1 MKYPPI
7 MRQVPHIV
15 HGGDYNPDQ
24 WLREKDVIWKE
35 DMRLAKLAG
44 LNSLSVGIFSWA
56 ALEPEEGVY
65 DFAWLDE
72 ILDRM
77 ADNGLTAVLATPSG
91 ARPAW
96 LSQKYPEVLRVNER
110 REKMLHGGRHNHCL
124 SSQVYRRK
132 VQEINTLLAE
142 RYKDHPALGA
152 WHISNEFGGEC
163 HCPACQENFRLW
175 VQRV

>member
-77 ADNGLTAVLATPSG
+77 ADNGLTAVLATPSARG
-91 ARPAW
+91 RPAEPEV
-96 LSQKYPEVLRVNER
+96 PEVLARQRAAGEDAPR
-110 REKMLHGGRHNHCL
+110 RPAQPLPIQSSIPQKGAGNQYAPGR
-124 SSQVYRRK
+124 
-132 VQEINTLLAE
+132 
-142 RYKDHPALGA
+142 AL
-152 WHISNEFGGEC
+152 
-163 HCPACQENFRLW
+163 
-175 VQRV
+175 